1 MRGRKIGLALVSALM
16 LLVLSGCM
24 MSASV
29 EELYSLPQLPEEYQ
43 ALSDQID
50 AILAGGAEYTSPTA
64 GTNLQSVQ
72 LEDLDGDGHE
82 EAMAFFRM
90 SSEER
95 PMRIYIFRAVGDT
108 YEQAAVIEGSGTAI
122 HSVRYLDMDGDGV
135 KEILVSW
142 RASAEVQAMAVYVL
156 DGMEPVLTMSAA
168 YARYEVVDLDRD
180 DYMEVVVLRSDETA
194 AGGALADYYDWE
206 GRSLTL
212 RSSARLSVSVA
223 ELQWVDTGNLAS
235 GERAV
240 LVTGRATGVEETS
253 RAVTDILIYR
263 EPDLTNIALS
273 GTTGVSS
280 LIARFVNLQ
289 PTDIN
294 GDGFVDVPMSA
305 ELPTLNS
312 DETYWKIYW
321 ICYDS
326 SCQAAD
332 SVITYHNQADSWYLK
347 IPESW
352 DGHFAVQQSNSS
364 ATERATTFYAWNGGL
379 LGQELFTIYTLTG
392 GNRDTLAS
400 QNGREVLRWQA
411 NATYAVRYTDDYE
424 TWRYRVEPAQLQ
436 SGFNVILTP
445 WSTGEE

>member
-1 MRGRKIGLALVSALM
+1 MRNKRIRRALLSALLP
-16 LLVLSGCM
+16 LLLCGCM

-29 EELYSLPQLPEEYQ
+29 EDLYALPQLPEEYQ
-43 ALSDQID
+43 ALSAQID
-50 AILAGGAEYTSPTA
+50 AILAGGAEYTTPTA

-82 EAMAFFRM
+82 EALAFFRM
-90 SSEER
+90 NSQER
-95 PMRIYIFRAVGDT
+95 PMRICIFRAVGDT

-122 HSVRYLDMDGDGV
+122 HSIRYLDMDGDGV

-142 RASAEVQAMAVYVL
+142 RASAEVQAVAVYVL
-156 DGMEPVLTMSAA
+156 DDLEPVLTMSAA

-180 DYMEVVVLRSDETA
+180 DCMEVVVLRSDETA

-212 RSSARLSVSVA
+212 RSSARLSVTVA

-289 PTDIN
+289 PADIN

-305 ELPTLNS
+305 ELPTVTAE
-312 DETYWKIYW
+312 ETYWKIYW

-347 IPESW
+347 IPEEW
-352 DGHFAVQQSNSS
+352 DGRFTVRQSSTG
-364 ATERATTFYAWNGGL
+364 AAERATTFYAWSGGQ
-379 LGQELFTIYTLTG
+379 LGEELFTIYTLTG
-392 GNRDTLAS
+392 SNRDALAA

-411 NATYAVRYTDDYE
+411 NATYAVQYTQAYDN
-424 TWRYRVEPAQLQ
+424 WRYRVDPAQLQ
-436 SGFNVILTP
+436 TGFNVILTP